1 MVRSNLEPAKES
13 RSMDEAYS
21 ECSAQKYSYD
31 NSYTEVTRSERF
43 SRFREV
49 AYFLSYLKPDRLLV
63 SGVILLSLL
72 SSLARLPLMYLPT
85 VLTAH
90 FETYSSQEGVALGAD
105 WLAKGLWNI
114 FGEDRYLLAAVIL
127 ALAGVL
133 LQAPFQLIRS
143 YWSSLVGGNLLLKI
157 RTELFGNL
165 QRLTMLSVYE
175 RGAGPFVQRITRDMF
190 IVHDLLI
197 HTLPNIINLT
207 LQIII
212 ILIVLLFL
220 NYKLTL
226 VVLAAYLLL
235 LPLLSR
241 CNRGIQIQSFRLQ
254 QLHEQVTTQ
263 MIESIGGFRDIVAV
277 GRFEKIAEQFRLR
290 SKDLRQQSIR
300 SVLWSQYGELVLNL
314 TFGTLTVV
322 PYFLLVQH
330 LETIVQVG
338 QAITYVGLLS
348 ILLPS
353 LAGLWG
359 ITVELSSATPSLYS
373 LRDFLQRPE
382 EWRDL
387 SPIGEKG
394 HKGHRASPPS
404 PPLPTRID
412 SIRFEG
418 VGLQLE
424 GRWIVRD
431 LTFTIEGGRFTALVG
446 QSGSGKTTIFHLLLR
461 LIHPSCGTIFVNDI
475 PLDDFAEGDVRQL
488 LGFIPQNPF
497 IFNTS
502 LRENL
507 LVAETHVGDKALLDD
522 VVNAAQLRE
531 LVQSRSSEGG
541 IDSSAGYMGM
551 RLSGG
556 ERQRVAL
563 GRLLVQNPQII
574 ICDEYTANI
583 DIRTTQLI
591 QEMMRTRFAD
601 RTRLVI
607 THELYN
613 TKGAH
618 KILVIDQGHIIQSG
632 THQQLATVPGIY
644 HSMWESQRLDYID

>member
-1 MVRSNLEPAKES
+1 MRK
-13 RSMDEAYS
+13 
-21 ECSAQKYSYD
+21 
-31 NSYTEVTRSERF
+31 
-43 SRFREV
+43 
-49 AYFLSYLKPDRLLV
+49 
-63 SGVILLSLL
+63 VIT
-72 SSLARLPLMYLPT
+72 AIGLP
-85 VLTAH
+85 
-90 FETYSSQEGVALGAD
+90 
-105 WLAKGLWNI
+105 
-114 FGEDRYLLAAVIL
+114 
-127 ALAGVL
+127 
-133 LQAPFQLIRS
+133 
-143 YWSSLVGGNLLLKI
+143 
-157 RTELFGNL
+157 
-165 QRLTMLSVYE
+165 
-175 RGAGPFVQRITRDMF
+175 
-190 IVHDLLI
+190 
-197 HTLPNIINLT
+197 
-207 LQIII
+207 
-212 ILIVLLFL
+212 
-220 NYKLTL
+220 
-226 VVLAAYLLL
+226 
-235 LPLLSR
+235 
-241 CNRGIQIQSFRLQ
+241 
-254 QLHEQVTTQ
+254 
-263 MIESIGGFRDIVAV
+263 
-277 GRFEKIAEQFRLR
+277 
-290 SKDLRQQSIR
+290 
-300 SVLWSQYGELVLNL
+300 
-314 TFGTLTVV
+314 
-322 PYFLLVQH
+322 
-330 LETIVQVG
+330 
-338 QAITYVGLLS
+338 
-348 ILLPS
+348 
-353 LAGLWG
+353 
-359 ITVELSSATPSLYS
+359 
-373 LRDFLQRPE
+373 
-382 EWRDL
+382 
-387 SPIGEKG
+387 
-394 HKGHRASPPS
+394 PPS

-431 LTFTIEGGRFTALVG
+431 LTFTIEGGRLTAIVG

-507 LVAETHVGDKALLDD
+507 LVAEAPGGDKALLDD

-583 DIRTTQLI
+583 DIQTTQLI

-618 KILVIDQGHIIQSG
+618 KILVIDQGHIVQSG
-632 THQQLATVPGIY
+632 THQQLAAVPGIY

>member
-1 MVRSNLEPAKES
+1 MIRSNLEPANES
-13 RSMDEAYS
+13 RSIDEAYS
-21 ECSAQKYSYD
+21 EYSAQKYSYD
-31 NSYTEVTRSERF
+31 NSYTKVTRSKGF
-43 SRFREV
+43 ARFREV
-49 AYFLSYLKPDRLLV
+49 AYFLSYLKPDRFLV
-63 SGVILLSLL
+63 SGVILLSVL

-85 VLTAH
+85 ILTAH
-90 FETYSSQEGVALGAD
+90 FETYSSQEGVALVTD
-105 WLAKGLWNI
+105 WLAPGLWNI
-114 FGEDRYLLAAVIL
+114 FGEDRYLLAAVII
-127 ALAGVL
+127 ALAGML
-133 LQAPFQLIRS
+133 LLAPFQLIRS
-143 YWSSLVGGNLLLKI
+143 YWSSLVGGNLLLRI

-197 HTLPNIINLT
+197 HTLTNIINLI

-212 ILIVLLFL
+212 ILIVLLVL

-235 LPLLSR
+235 LPLLSH
-241 CNRGIQIQSFRLQ
+241 CNRGIQIQSDLLQ

-263 MIESIGGFRDIVAV
+263 IIESIGGFRDIVAV
-277 GRFEKIAEQFRLR
+277 GRFEKFAEQFRLR
-290 SKDLRQQSIR
+290 SKDLRHQSIR

-314 TFGTLTVV
+314 AFGALTVV

-330 LETIVQVG
+330 LETVVQVG

-373 LRDFLQRPE
+373 LRDFLRRPE
-382 EWRDL
+382 AL
-387 SPIGEKG
+387 SPIGENG
-394 HKGHRASPPS
+394 HKGHWASPPS

-418 VGLQLE
+418 VGLQLD

-431 LTFTIEGGRFTALVG
+431 LTFTIEGGRLTALVG

-507 LVAETHVGDKALLDD
+507 LVAEAPVGDKALLDD
-522 VVNAAQLRE
+522 VVDAAQLRE

-563 GRLLVQNPQII
+563 GRLLVQNPKII

-618 KILVIDQGHIIQSG
+618 KILVIDQGHIVQSG
-632 THQQLATVPGIY
+632 THQQLAAIPGIY

>member
-1 MVRSNLEPAKES
+1 
-13 RSMDEAYS
+13 MDEAYS
-21 ECSAQKYSYD
+21 KCSAQKSIYD
-31 NSYTEVTRSERF
+31 NSYTEVTRSKGFARF
-43 SRFREV
+43 HEV
-49 AYFLSYLKPDRLLV
+49 AFFLSYLKPDRLLV

-90 FETYSSQEGVALGAD
+90 FETYSSQEGVGLGTG
-105 WLAKGLWNI
+105 WLAPGLWNI
-114 FGEDRYLLAAVIL
+114 FGEDQYLLAAVII
-127 ALAGVL
+127 AFTGML
-133 LQAPFQLIRS
+133 LLAPFQLIRS

-197 HTLPNIINLT
+197 NTLPSIINLT

-241 CNRGIQIQSFRLQ
+241 CNRGIQIQSGRLQ

-314 TFGTLTVV
+314 VFGTLTVV

-338 QAITYVGLLS
+338 QTITYVGLLS

-373 LRDFLQRPE
+373 LRDFLQRPD
-382 EWRDL
+382 EWRAL
-387 SPIGEKG
+387 SPISEKD
-394 HKGHRASPPS
+394 HKGHRAPPPS

-418 VGLQLE
+418 VGLQLD

-431 LTFTIEGGRFTALVG
+431 LTFTIEGGKLTALVG

-475 PLDDFAEGDVRQL
+475 PLDDFSEGDVRQL

-507 LVAETHVGDKALLDD
+507 LVAEAPGGDKALLDE

-531 LVQSRSSEGG
+531 LVQSRTSEGG

-583 DIRTTQLI
+583 DIQTTQLI

-607 THELYN
+607 THELYT

-618 KILVIDQGHIIQSG
+618 KILVIDQGHIVQSG
-632 THQQLATVPGIY
+632 THQQLAAVPGIY